1 MQPFQNF
8 GLPFKGREIMHH
20 QNKYRLKRNVWIPW
34 EMLESPAFSK
44 LSASGIRVLL
54 RFLQKRT
61 WSKTGSRKRKIVFN
75 VDELVFTY
83 EEAMHH
89 MGISSSQYH
98 TIIKK
103 LVEVGFI
110 DLKHQGGAYGRDYS
124 RYGLSERWRHYGT
137 PLFQKVEKKRIVLPG
152 RDVHSRKI
160 RQTKKVTGNRNSV
173 ITEIRNVN
181 GNRDISGY
189 RETVTTIDPVNPAET
204 IATKEKE
211 PDRPFP

>member
-1 MQPFQNF
+1 MLVSCQ
-8 GLPFKGREIMHH
+8 
-20 QNKYRLKRNVWIPW
+20 
-34 EMLESPAFSK
+34 MLESAAFRK

-75 VDELVFTY
+75 DDDLVFTY

-103 LVEVGFI
+103 LVEMGFI

-160 RQTKKVTGNRNSV
+160 RQTKKVTVNRNSV
-173 ITEIRNVN
+173 ITENRNVN
-181 GNRDISGY
+181 GNQDNSGY
-189 RETVTTIDPVNPAET
+189 RKTVTTIDPVNQAESL
-204 IATKEKE
+204 ATKETV
-211 PDRPFP
+211 PDQPFT